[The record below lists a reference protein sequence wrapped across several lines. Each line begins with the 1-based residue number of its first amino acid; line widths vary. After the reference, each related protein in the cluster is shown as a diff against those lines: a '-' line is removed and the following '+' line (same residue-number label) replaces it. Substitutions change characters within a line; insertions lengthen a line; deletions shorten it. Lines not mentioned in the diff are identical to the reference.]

1 MSPRLSGDDRREH
14 LLSVGVDL
22 IGRHGIDDV
31 SIERIARAAGVSKG
45 LLYHYFPTKDEFLL
59 AVLARSQAEVD
70 EHFERD
76 PELSALEQFDRNLDG
91 FLRFVDER
99 AAGYLAVASARASEP
114 RVQRL
119 VESRRRERVDEL
131 VALAAALEN
140 RPRELVRTP
149 VLEAGLD
156 GWLGFSEGVILRW
169 LRERKVT
176 REQVHSLLRHA
187 LLQVFAASTEAAAGV
202 NGRRAV
208 EG

>member
-31 SIERIARAAGVSKG
+31 SIDRIARAAGVSKG

-70 EHFERD
+70 EHFQRKR
-76 PELSALEQFDRNLDG
+76 ELSALQQFDRNLEG

-99 AAGYLAVASARASEP
+99 AAGYLAVATARGREP
-114 RVQRL
+114 RVQRML
-119 VESRRRERVDEL
+119 ASRRRRRVDEL
-131 VALAAALEN
+131 VALAAALEE

-149 VLEAGLD
+149 VLEAAID
-156 GWLGFSEGVILRW
+156 GWLGYSEGVILRW
-169 LRERKVT
+169 LRER
-176 REQVHSLLRHA
+176 RISRDQVHA
-187 LLQVFAASTEAAAGV
+187 LLRQALLQAFAASVEVAADA
-202 NGRRAV
+202 NGHRAATP
-208 EG
+208 